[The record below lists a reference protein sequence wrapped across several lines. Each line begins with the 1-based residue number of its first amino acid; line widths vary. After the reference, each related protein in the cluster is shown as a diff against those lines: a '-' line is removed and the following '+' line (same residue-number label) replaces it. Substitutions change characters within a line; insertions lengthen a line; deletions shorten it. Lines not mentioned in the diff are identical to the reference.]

1 MITEL
6 LLEVKPPKVPLK
18 KLVEKGY
25 LKENQALYNSSGEEK
40 ATVLSNG
47 DVFDGN
53 EKLSL
58 HKMSAKILNK
68 TNNNGWDYFYVMNNG
83 ELIPLN
89 DLRYQYDKEF
99 NDEK

>member
-1 MITEL
+1 MF
-6 LLEVKPPKVPLK
+6 
-18 KLVEKGY
+18 
-25 LKENQALYNSSGEEK
+25 
-40 ATVLSNG
+40 
-47 DVFDGN
+47 FDGN

-58 HKMSAKILNK
+58 HKMSAKNFELKLIIMA
-68 TNNNGWDYFYVMNNG
+68 GIIFYVMNNG